1 MKISLKLQD
10 QHGHGEDCRQ
20 PPPLLLRAKIPVTIF
35 NLPFLSHFSTTTAH
49 PSDISLSLSTNFPS
63 FPSLKLAYAATAA
76 AATSPPLTVTLK
88 SGSGLFGSPKNSPLV
103 ISAHFSFNPS
113 NPGHPNP
120 TFSLL
125 LKPRLGSFS
134 LRKSTSSHPEEPPI
148 GCDSTT
154 TSMGFVQ
161 PESPPSPGKD
171 LPVEKYGGNC
181 SILREIQLA
190 ARTLMPVSKRA
201 ELSFRWRVN
210 FVANQMPVLRIN
222 KIGIQRVDFG
232 GRNNEDDGDDDVK
245 SGKTTGSQENVGE
258 LEVLKGM
265 FFWMKN
271 ELDTLS
277 RANNEMKRELG
288 EMKAGR
294 TGQVDMPL
302 CVESSSSSAGLEQ
315 WRSKRKGR
323 GEREENGKKEDKKS
337 EVCLANDVES
347 ELQRAIQAAANAA
360 SQ

>member
-10 QHGHGEDCRQ
+10 QHSHGEGCCQ

-76 AATSPPLTVTLK
+76 STSPLLTVTLK

-113 NPGHPNP
+113 NPNP

-134 LRKSTSSHPEEPPI
+134 LRKSTSSHPEEPPT
-148 GCDSTT
+148 GFDSTT
-154 TSMGFVQ
+154 SSMGFV
-161 PESPPSPGKD
+161 PLESPPSPAKD
-171 LPVEKYGGNC
+171 LPVEKFRGNC
-181 SILREIQLA
+181 SILRKMQLA
-190 ARTLMPVSKRA
+190 ARTLMPVSNRA

-210 FVANQMPVLRIN
+210 FAANQMPVLRIN

-232 GRNNEDDGDDDVK
+232 GGNNDNDDNDYDVQNR
-245 SGKTTGSQENVGE
+245 KTKGGQGNSGE

-271 ELDTLS
+271 ELDALS
-277 RANNEMKRELG
+277 RANSEMKRELG
-288 EMKAGR
+288 EMKTGR
-294 TGQVDMPL
+294 TGRVDML
-302 CVESSSSSAGLEQ
+302 HCVDNSSSSSAELEQ

-323 GEREENGKKEDKKS
+323 GEREESGKKEDKKS
-337 EVCLANDVES
+337 EVCVANDVES
-347 ELQRAIQAAANAA
+347 ELQRAIQAAASAA